1 MGGEGEGKAGGK
13 TFQGGGPRLLVVSGQ
28 GMRLTIAISSHKLT
42 CFFGQTVPGGLWVRS
57 GFASPKYLQPAIV
70 RSNQHKKPVIRSD

>member
-28 GMRLTIAISSHKLT
+28 GMRLTIAKDLPASLVKQFLAA
-42 CFFGQTVPGGLWVRS
+42 S
-57 GFASPKYLQPAIV
+57 G
-70 RSNQHKKPVIRSD
+70 